1 MSTLDK
7 DTLAM
12 LTEEEREAIES
23 SDDPQEEAAAQP
35 AGDDGDAGD
44 AGADKR
50 DGPDG
55 GDTAASGDA
64 ADEAGVAPADE
75 ADADGDDHGEPVPA
89 KTAPTPQPEPL
100 TPRYESKLP
109 EDFDQQVKTLAESED
124 ELKAKFRAGEIEF
137 DEFELQR
144 ADILRQREA
153 LTIARTKAEISQE
166 FNQQSAQQQWA
177 ATVNRFVGTV
187 AAAEGLDYRTDTAKM
202 ADLDGFVRVLA
213 GRPEHNDKSM
223 EWFLAEAHRRV
234 RALHGLDSPA
244 PEKPEKPAAEAKSA
258 PEPKPMPSR
267 KPPIEAAPKTLA
279 QVPGGPGPGDVS
291 GEFADVLALDGM
303 EFETAIARMTPAQRE
318 RFARVQ

>member
-7 DTLAM
+7 DTLAT
-12 LTEEEREAIES
+12 LTDEEREAIES
-23 SDDPQEEAAAQP
+23 SDDPQEEAAKP
-35 AGDDGDAGD
+35 AGEDGDGPED
-44 AGADKR
+44 GADEK
-50 DGPDG
+50 DAQEGEETPAAG
-55 GDTAASGDA
+55 GEA
-64 ADEAGVAPADE
+64 ADAVATAPASE
-75 ADADGDDHGEPVPA
+75 ADADGDDKGEPAPA
-89 KTAPTPQPEPL
+89 HAAPAPQPEPL
-100 TPRYESKLP
+100 TPRYEAKLP

-124 ELKAKFRAGEIEF
+124 ALKAKFRAGEIEF

-213 GRPEHNDKSM
+213 GRPEHNDKPM
-223 EWFLAEAHRRV
+223 EWFLTEAHRRV
-234 RALHGLDSPA
+234 RALHGLDA
-244 PEKPEKPAAEAKSA
+244 AVAEKPAAEAKPA
-258 PEPKPMPSR
+258 PEPKPVPSR
-267 KPPIEAAPKTLA
+267 KPPIDAAPKTLA
-279 QVPGGPGPGDVS
+279 QVPGGPGPGDVGS
-291 GEFADVLALDGM
+291 EFADVLALDGM

>member
-7 DTLAM
+7 DTLAT
-12 LTEEEREAIES
+12 LTDEEREAIES
-23 SDDPQEEAAAQP
+23 SDDSQEGSAAPADDADDGPDDGADENDAQDGEDAPGAGGEAAEAAAAAP
-35 AGDDGDAGD
+35 AG
-44 AGADKR
+44 
-50 DGPDG
+50 
-55 GDTAASGDA
+55 
-64 ADEAGVAPADE
+64 E
-75 ADADGDDHGEPVPA
+75 ADADGDDKGEPTPA
-89 KTAPTPQPEPL
+89 NAAPAPQLEPL
-100 TPRYESKLP
+100 TPRYEAKLP
-109 EDFDQQVKTLAESED
+109 EDFDQKVKALAGSED
-124 ELKAKFRAGEIEF
+124 ALKAKFRAGEIEF

-234 RALHGLDSPA
+234 RALHGLDA
-244 PEKPEKPAAEAKSA
+244 PTEKPEKPAAEAKPA
-258 PEPKPMPSR
+258 PEPKPVPSR

-279 QVPGGPGPGDVS
+279 QVPGGPGPGDVG